1 MICNNCGFL
10 LEGEPANCSYC
21 GTTLVH
27 PSMQEYHKRNK
38 ALLPMFIACLV
49 LSYLLLVFLSV
60 MAIVRFYNNVQ
71 NTDLELIAKKY
82 GLEAPEDSR
91 DNFNGFDDFGYSIIH

>member
-27 PSMQEYHKRNK
+27 PSIQEYPKRNK
-38 ALLPMFIACLV
+38 ALLLIFINCLV
-49 LSYLLLVFLSV
+49 LSYLFLVFLSV
-60 MAIVRFYNNVQ
+60 MAIVRFNNNVQ
-71 NTDLELIAKKY
+71 STDLERIAKKY

-91 DNFNGFDDFGYSIIH
+91 DNFYGFDDFGYSTIH